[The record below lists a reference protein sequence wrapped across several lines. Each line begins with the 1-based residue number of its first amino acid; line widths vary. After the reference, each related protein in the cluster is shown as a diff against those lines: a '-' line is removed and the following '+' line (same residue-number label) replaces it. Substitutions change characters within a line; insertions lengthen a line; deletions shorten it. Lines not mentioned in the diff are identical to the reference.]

1 MSQQTS
7 SFLRLSL
14 LRPGDWLV
22 IGAAATLTV
31 WLALSAW
38 TAGTPQRAVIR
49 LAGKIVADTP
59 LDHAQIFSIRG
70 PLGITRVEIAS
81 ARARIASDPSP
92 RQICV
97 KQGWLTHAG
106 DSALCLPN
114 QTSVELIGKHRLY
127 DSLSY

>member
-1 MSQQTS
+1 MSQATD
-7 SFLRLSL
+7 SFFRLSL

-22 IGAAATLTV
+22 VTAAAALTV
-31 WLALSAW
+31 WLAMTAW
-38 TAGTPQRAVIR
+38 TAGTPERAVIR
-49 LAGKIVADTP
+49 LSGKIVADAA
-59 LDHAQIFSIRG
+59 LDHAQTFSIQG
-70 PLGITRVEIAS
+70 PLGITRVEIAP

-97 KQGWLTHAG
+97 RQGWLTHAG

-127 DSLSY
+127 DSLNY